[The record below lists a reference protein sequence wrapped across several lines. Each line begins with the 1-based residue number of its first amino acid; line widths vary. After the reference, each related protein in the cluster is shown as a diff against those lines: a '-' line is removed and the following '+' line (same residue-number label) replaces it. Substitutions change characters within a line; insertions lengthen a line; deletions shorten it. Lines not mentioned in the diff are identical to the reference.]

1 MDLCAKNTAP
11 FICKTLIY
19 KQLCHYRKFW
29 NTDKSKGFFCETKQK
44 EACVFI
50 SHCSPLPYV
59 IRNPRVHDTR
69 QTENLRE
76 NWILRQRNRECNNS
90 PFVISRWFSWGK
102 TGNKKAVWCVQ
113 TALKQK
119 KWWRG
124 PGSNRGHKDFQSF
137 ALPTELPHHCGCLL
151 FLASCIIYAVFCEN
165 ANNFLTF
172 FQKNSLFCCF

>member
-1 MDLCAKNTAP
+1 MKICWQIKNG
-11 FICKTLIY
+11 
-19 KQLCHYRKFW
+19 
-29 NTDKSKGFFCETKQK
+29 NGFFCETKQK

-137 ALPTELPHHCGCLL
+137 ALPTELPHHWYNWLTSFIKFYKIHL
-151 FLASCIIYAVFCEN
+151 FSEN
-165 ANNFLTF
+165 ANRFLLF
-172 FQKNSLFCCF
+172 FVFFSVFLSENIRFCRFYKIFNSFWSFDRI